1 MAGPSDS
8 DVIAAVA
15 TAPGRAGIG
24 VGRVSGK
31 KLERLASRLLGGVP
45 APRLAVRAVFR
56 GAAGEPI
63 DDGIALFFPAPAS
76 YTGEDVLEL
85 QGHGG
90 PVVLGMIL
98 RRCLELGARLAEPGE
113 FTRRAFLNDKLDL
126 AQAEGVADL
135 IDAATEA
142 AARCALR
149 SLRGEFS
156 EAIGNLEKRL
166 VELGM
171 LVEASLQFPADEIDQ
186 VDREEANGRRRRLL
200 GAAGRSVA
208 LGCE

>member
-1 MAGPSDS
+1 MAAPSDT
-8 DVIAAVA
+8 DVIAAIA
-15 TAPGRAGIG
+15 TAQGRAGIG
-24 VGRVSGK
+24 IVRISGK
-31 KLERLASRLLGGVP
+31 SLNRLASQILGAKPP
-45 APRLAVRAVFR
+45 ARAATHAIFL
-56 GAAGEPI
+56 GAAGEPL

-90 PVVLGMIL
+90 PVVLQMIL

-135 IDAATEA
+135 IDAATEV

-156 EAIGNLEKRL
+156 EVIGDLAKGL
-166 VELGM
+166 VELRM
-171 LVEASLQFPADEIDQ
+171 LVEAALDFPEEEIDQ
-186 VDREEANGRRRRLL
+186 VDREDARGRLRHLKEQVSRSL
-200 GAAGRSVA
+200 AGGR
-208 LGCE
+208 